1 MARRNANS
9 HLWLPD
15 AKILIVDDSE
25 ISLQVE
31 KTIFDTYGLDC
42 DTATSGFD
50 ALEKVM
56 VNGYDVVFIDTVMP
70 VMDGI
75 DTVREIRNLD
85 GEEFK
90 KMPIV
95 ALSANTVETSREE
108 ILTSGFNDIIVKPI
122 ELDQAEAM
130 LRNYV
135 SEDKVKEKNTDLTQN
150 GDDMNYIEDAVILRR
165 FIAVEDTVRV
175 MGGSFRTFNTF
186 VRNYK
191 EEYQEEVQ
199 MLRTYI
205 DDDVRRYKNII
216 HDIKSSSANLGA
228 YGIERKAANLESAIN
243 IGNQQYARDNTRDF
257 VAMMNDFFKQID
269 KYMAK
274 INHVIKPEEKEYR
287 DGINKGKLKELR
299 AFLRAGDREPVESL
313 VSELDRYQYGD
324 IDTEFFTA
332 LKEFV
337 ASGDYQTSSEMIDQY
352 LNSQ

>member
-50 ALEKVM
+50 ALDKVM

-175 MGGSFRTFNTF
+175 MGLSLIHISEPT
-186 VRNYK
+186 
-191 EEYQEEVQ
+191 
-199 MLRTYI
+199 
-205 DDDVRRYKNII
+205 RR
-216 HDIKSSSANLGA
+216 S
-228 YGIERKAANLESAIN
+228 
-243 IGNQQYARDNTRDF
+243 
-257 VAMMNDFFKQID
+257 
-269 KYMAK
+269 
-274 INHVIKPEEKEYR
+274 
-287 DGINKGKLKELR
+287 
-299 AFLRAGDREPVESL
+299 
-313 VSELDRYQYGD
+313 
-324 IDTEFFTA
+324 
-332 LKEFV
+332 
-337 ASGDYQTSSEMIDQY
+337 
-352 LNSQ
+352 

>member
-1 MARRNANS
+1 M
-9 HLWLPD
+9 
-15 AKILIVDDSE
+15 
-25 ISLQVE
+25 
-31 KTIFDTYGLDC
+31 
-42 DTATSGFD
+42 
-50 ALEKVM
+50 
-56 VNGYDVVFIDTVMP
+56 
-70 VMDGI
+70 
-75 DTVREIRNLD
+75 
-85 GEEFK
+85 
-90 KMPIV
+90 
-95 ALSANTVETSREE
+95 
-108 ILTSGFNDIIVKPI
+108 
-122 ELDQAEAM
+122 
-130 LRNYV
+130 
-135 SEDKVKEKNTDLTQN
+135 
-150 GDDMNYIEDAVILRR
+150 EDAVILRR

-191 EEYQEEVQ
+191 EEYQDEVQ

-216 HDIKSSSANLGA
+216 HDIKSSSANIGA

-257 VAMMNDFFKQID
+257 VAMMNDFFKQIE
-269 KYMAK
+269 KYMSK
-274 INHVIKPEEKEYR
+274 INHEDVVVEKEYR
-287 DGINKGKLKELR
+287 DGINKGKLKEIR

-313 VSELDRYQYGD
+313 MSELDRYQYGD